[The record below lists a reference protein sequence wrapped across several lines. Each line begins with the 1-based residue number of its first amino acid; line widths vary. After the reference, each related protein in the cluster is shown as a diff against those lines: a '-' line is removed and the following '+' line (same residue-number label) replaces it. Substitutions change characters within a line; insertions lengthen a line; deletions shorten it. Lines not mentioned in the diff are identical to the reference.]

1 MQAYI
6 NYKIWWTKIQRQR
19 YITADEWRVDN
30 VRVDND
36 FKDHINEMTLHELM
50 EKLID
55 WS

>member
-1 MQAYI
+1 MMQAYI
-6 NYKIWWTKIQRQR
+6 NYKVWWTKIQRQR
-19 YITADEWRVDN
+19 YITADEWRVE
-30 VRVDND
+30 ND